1 MANIRLRYVNTFT
14 DRHGRVRHQ
23 CRIPGRRSFAL
34 PGLPGSSEFME
45 AYQAA
50 LAGAVTTPELGA
62 NRTTAGTINAAA
74 VAYYKHPTFTQ
85 GLAPATQNMRRAV
98 LERLRA
104 TRAPSGQAYGD
115 KSIAT
120 IERRHIVALLES
132 LKPHAQKNWLKTIR
146 GLMAFANASG
156 MRKDDP
162 TVGVKAIKVKSTGHM
177 TWLEP
182 QITMYRQHY
191 PLGTMARLAIEL
203 LLNIAA
209 RRDDVHALG
218 YQHIRDGR
226 ICWRPRKTLRTTN
239 KMLKVKVLPEL
250 QAALDAMARSDKNV
264 LTFLTTHH
272 GKAFAS
278 AAAFGNK
285 FAGWCRA
292 AGLRPVRCDDGKIRS
307 YRAHGLRKASLLAY
321 AHAGATDQELMQLS
335 GHSDQRQLRVYLA
348 EVDQEQM
355 ADSAVDKLL
364 KKRGGDQNSNV
375 DLQTSYPQLTNRRVS
390 T

>member
-1 MANIRLRYVNTFT
+1 
-14 DRHGRVRHQ
+14 
-23 CRIPGRRSFAL
+23 
-34 PGLPGSSEFME
+34 ME

-50 LAGAVTTPELGA
+50 LAGAVTTPEIGA
-62 NRTTAGTINAAA
+62 NRTKAGTINAAA

-85 GLAPATQNMRRAV
+85 ELAPATQNMRRAI
-98 LERLRA
+98 LERFRA

-115 KSIAT
+115 KLIAT
-120 IERRHIVALLES
+120 IERRHIVALLKS
-132 LKPHAQKNWLKTIR
+132 FKPHAQKNWLKTIR
-146 GLMAFANASG
+146 GLMVFANATG

-162 TVGVKAIKVKSTGHM
+162 TAGVKAIKVKSTGHM

-191 PLGTMARLAIEL
+191 PIGTTARLAIEL

-209 RRDDVHALG
+209 RRDDAHKLG
-218 YQHIRDGR
+218 YQHMRDGR
-226 ICWRPRKTLRTTN
+226 ICWRPGKTLRTTH
-239 KMLKVKVLPEL
+239 KMLKVRILPEM
-250 QAALDAMARSDKNV
+250 QAALDAMPHSDKSV
-264 LTFLTTHH
+264 LTFLTTDH

-285 FAGWCRA
+285 FADWCRA
-292 AGLRPVRCDDGKIRS
+292 AGLRPVLCDDGKMRS

-335 GHSDQRQLRVYLA
+335 GHSDARQLRVYLA

-355 ADSAVDKLL
+355 ATPLS
-364 KKRGGDQNSNV
+364 
-375 DLQTSYPQLTNRRVS
+375 TSF
-390 T
+390 